1 MHKYNTIIRYAIS
14 ATALVS
20 LTGCLSAPKDG
31 TSLPGSATNSA
42 NFSPITLGTEGD
54 DFSRS
59 IVTDAQGVG
68 YVVGELNRNSTTAA
82 QAFISKI
89 GLNNETLWTI
99 KSVGNSDTYAES
111 VALSPDNSIVVA
123 GFFGVGSNPS
133 SLSVGSETVTT
144 QDSEATNMF
153 LAKVDA
159 DGKTLWLKSVN
170 AGPLDAARSVA
181 VDAQGYIYVSGD
193 SASALGN
200 TNASLIKF
208 TPAGEKVWS
217 MPLVATE
224 YSSAHSVRMASNG
237 DVLVAGYFTG
247 SVSTGSQTL
256 VSRGSYDGFAMRVS
270 AQGKTV
276 WFKALGGSTDN
287 DYAYDILETK
297 DSKVVVTG
305 YYAGQAEFGSSTL
318 NSEGGSDAYL
328 AVLDE
333 QGNVTQALS
342 VGSAKD
348 DYSYNLTTK
357 GNNFVVA
364 GRFTGSMQIGNVSLA
379 EKSRTGLFI
388 AEFTSSLA
396 PLSAISSP
404 STGLYYSYDVAARPD
419 GTLLA
424 AAYYEEEFT
433 ANNETVTSVG
443 YNDAIVYLLQP

>member
-1 MHKYNTIIRYAIS
+1 MHKYNTIIRYAIT

-20 LTGCLSAPKDG
+20 LTGCLSAPKDANSISSSG
-31 TSLPGSATNSA
+31 TNSA
-42 NFSPITLGTEGD
+42 NFSPMTLGTAGD

-59 IVTDAQGVG
+59 IVTDKQGVG
-68 YVVGELNRNSTTAA
+68 YVVGELNRNSTTAS

-89 GLNNETLWTI
+89 GVNNEIVWTI

-133 SLSVGSETVTT
+133 SLSIGSETVTT
-144 QDSEATNMF
+144 QNSEATNMF

-159 DGKTLWLKSVN
+159 DGKALWLKSIN
-170 AGPLDAARSVA
+170 AGPLDAARSVV

-193 SASALGN
+193 SASVSGN
-200 TNASLIKF
+200 TNASLAKF
-208 TPAGEKVWS
+208 TSAGDKVWS
-217 MPLVATE
+217 MPLVANE
-224 YSSAHSVRMASNG
+224 YSSAHSARIASNG

-247 SVSTGSQTL
+247 SVSAGAQTL

-270 AQGKTV
+270 AQGNTI
-276 WFKALGGSTDN
+276 WFKTIGGSADN

-297 DSKVVVTG
+297 NATVVVTG
-305 YYAGQAEFGSSTL
+305 YYAGQAKFGASTL
-318 NSEGGSDAYL
+318 NSKGGSDAYL
-328 AVLDE
+328 AVLDV
-333 QGNVTQALS
+333 QGNVTQALG

-348 DYSYNLTTK
+348 DYAYNLTTK
-357 GNNFVVA
+357 GNNFIVA
-364 GRFTGSMQIGNVSLA
+364 GRFTGSMQIGNVNLA

-388 AEFTSSLA
+388 AEFTPSLA
-396 PLSAISSP
+396 PLSAMSSP
-404 STGLYYSYDVAARPD
+404 STGLYYSYDIAARPD

-433 ANNETVTSVG
+433 ANNKTVTSVG